1 MHQPRRAVD
10 NHTRGERMAGEVVRG
25 QAGLD
30 HLKCRCPLI
39 VGQQHRIIESGG
51 VVAVQCTH
59 TLLLI
64 YTYLLYICI
73 FVPLS
78 LSSAQCYV
86 VHLLYLLVVDI
97 YVIDVTLF
105 YCNFQILI
113 TSLNSSNCC
122 SHQ

>member
-51 VVAVQCTH
+51 LRGCVQA
-59 TLLLI
+59 
-64 YTYLLYICI
+64 YLLEFSHAHAQSGWGSECQQQPFTLAGWKYLGI
-73 FVPLS
+73 FDAES
-78 LSSAQCYV
+78 G
-86 VHLLYLLVVDI
+86 I
-97 YVIDVTLF
+97 Y
-105 YCNFQILI
+105 
-113 TSLNSSNCC
+113 
-122 SHQ
+122 